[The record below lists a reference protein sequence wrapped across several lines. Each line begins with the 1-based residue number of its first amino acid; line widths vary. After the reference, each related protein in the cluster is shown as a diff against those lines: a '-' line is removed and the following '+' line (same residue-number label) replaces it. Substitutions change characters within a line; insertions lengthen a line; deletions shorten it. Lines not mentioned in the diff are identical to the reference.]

1 MGMTGRFARNKIKRY
16 KRNFWRKHWWRVGV
30 MAGIALSVAAALG
43 VLWPQQEVP
52 LWATVLAV
60 VVASAG
66 VASDSFYGTSQLAM
80 GRDAEKWTSSALRK
94 RGPRG
99 SVVIDWIPFGE
110 RDVDHVLVGR
120 AGVWAVETKYTDFDI
135 NLAGPGE
142 RYAMQWSAQAER
154 NARTLRLLLRSSGID
169 VAVAPLVVAWGPEIS
184 GTPASIGSVPILRGP
199 DLRVVTPWANGE
211 HALSQ
216 AQVDCVRRVLTAH
229 RKRRLKHDRAERR
242 GTSKRYRMLARLS
255 RGWGVPF
262 SS

>member
-1 MGMTGRFARNKIKRY
+1 MTGRFARDKIKRY

-30 MAGIALSVAAALG
+30 IAGIALSVAATLRF
-43 VLWPQQEVP
+43 LWPEQEVP

-80 GRDAEKWTSSALRK
+80 GRDAEKWTSDVLRK

-142 RYAMQWSAQAER
+142 RYAMQWAAQAER

-169 VAVAPLVVAWGPEIS
+169 ITVAPLIVAWGPEIS
-184 GTPASIGSVPILRGP
+184 GTPASIGSVQILRGP
-199 DLRVVTPWANGE
+199 DLRVARPWANDE

-229 RKRRLKHDRAERR
+229 RERRLKHDREERR
-242 GTSKRYRMLARLS
+242 AASKRRRMLERLS
-255 RGWGVPF
+255 RGWGAPF
-262 SS
+262 SN

>member
-1 MGMTGRFARNKIKRY
+1 MGRTGRFARHKIKRY

-30 MAGIALSVAAALG
+30 MTGIALAVAGALMF
-43 VLWPQQEVP
+43 LWPEQRVP

-80 GRDAEKWTSSALRK
+80 GRDAEKWTSGALRR
-94 RGPRG
+94 RGPHG
-99 SVVIDWIPFGE
+99 SIVIDWIPFGE

-135 NLAGPGE
+135 NLAGPGA
-142 RYAMQWSAQAER
+142 RYGMQWAAQAER

-169 VAVAPLVVAWGPEIS
+169 VAVTPLVVAWGPEIS
-184 GTPASIGSVPILRGP
+184 GTPASISSVQILRGP
-199 DLRVVTPWANGE
+199 DLRVVMPWANDE

-216 AQVDCVRRVLTAH
+216 AQVDFVRRVLTAH
-229 RKRRLKHDRAERR
+229 RERRLKHDRDERR
-242 GTSKRYRMLARLS
+242 AASKRRRMLGHLS
-255 RGWGVPF
+255 RGWSAPF
-262 SS
+262 ST